1 MKIRPIVFAVI
12 IAILASALSGDGQQN
27 AEQLFKTGF
36 YEEEVGG
43 DLPKAIGIYQDLLK
57 RFPASREVAAK
68 AQLHIGLCY
77 EKLGTIEA
85 EKAFQK
91 VVSDFPE
98 RTEEVRTARERLS
111 FIAKT
116 RSVAGGG
123 DRGPNIRQIWSGT
136 SATSDGRPSPDG
148 TSMSFIDPQTGNL
161 GIRDIASGSTRL
173 VTQKGSFEKNFGL
186 AANSCW
192 SPDGKRFAYSWMSQT
207 SAMELRVIDASG
219 SNERILYQAANE
231 FAFPV
236 TWSPDGRS
244 IAVSL
249 VQDLYTSWSVA
260 VISADDGSLRIL
272 KKVKLLKTAP
282 RSMAFSRDSRFL
294 YIDLPQKEADPKHDI
309 FAFSVD
315 GQQETRV
322 VEHPADDWVLGRL
335 PGSNRLLFSSDRTGT
350 HDAWLTDI
358 TDAGPQGEPVL
369 VRRNL
374 GIIDPLG
381 IDQEGRFFYRLN
393 TQMVDIA
400 VATVDLETGT
410 LIEAPK
416 ILPQA
421 LVGVSYDPQWSPDG
435 RSLAFVVDSR
445 EAPGGRMNQALM
457 IRSVETGGTRQV
469 PTKITRFARPRWA
482 PDSRSIFV
490 VGNDGKTFLALYRI
504 DVSTGEATFYVDSEP
519 GANIKFMAPSS
530 EGKFVYYTYFE
541 FSKKRCSI
549 RRIDLAT
556 KESRELFQAEAPPD
570 IGELVISPDGKRLA
584 FGISEPGWPNVIKTI
599 DLPDGTPRDLVK
611 MKERISGNYI
621 WAPDGKGIIAFKNV
635 PKGKEQRCE
644 LCSFPADGGEPRS
657 LGLSVDAEARSLSLH
672 PDGRRLA
679 FSVRQPSAE
688 IWVMENFVPAA
699 KEKK

>member
-1 MKIRPIVFAVI
+1 MRIRSIVLAVTV
-12 IAILASALSGDGQQN
+12 AVLASALSGAGQQS
-27 AEQLFKTGF
+27 AEQLFKTGL

-43 DLPKAIGIYQDLLK
+43 DLQKAIGIFQDLLK

-77 EKLGTIEA
+77 EKLGTAEA

-91 VVSDFPE
+91 VISDFPE
-98 RTEEVRTARERLS
+98 RTDEVRTAKERLS
-111 FIAKT
+111 LIAGT
-116 RSVAGGG
+116 RSVSGAG
-123 DRGPNIRQIWSGT
+123 DRGPSIRQIWSGT

-148 TSMSFIDPQTGNL
+148 LSMSFIDGQTGNL
-161 GIRDIASGSTRL
+161 GIRDIASGSTKL
-173 VTQKGSFEKNFGL
+173 VTQKGSFEKEFGL

-192 SPDGKRFAYSWMSQT
+192 SADGKRLAYSWMSQT

-219 SNERILYQAANE
+219 SNERILYQKPTE

-249 VQDLYTSWSVA
+249 VQDNYTSWSVA
-260 VISADDGSLRIL
+260 VVSADDGSLRIL
-272 KKVKLLKTAP
+272 KKVKLIKTTP
-282 RSMAFSRDSRFL
+282 RSMAFSRDGRFL
-294 YIDLPQKEADPKHDI
+294 YVDLPQKEEDAKHDI

-315 GQQETRV
+315 GQGETRV
-322 VEHPADDWVLGRL
+322 IEHPADDGVLGRL
-335 PGSNRLLFSSDRTGT
+335 PGSDRLLFSSDRTGT
-350 HDAWLTDI
+350 HDAWLIDI
-358 TDAGPQGEPVL
+358 ADARPQGEPSL

-374 GIIDPLG
+374 GTIDPLG
-381 IDQEGRFFYRLN
+381 IDQEGRFYYRLN

-400 VATVDLETGT
+400 VAAVDLVKGT
-410 LIEAPK
+410 LVEPPK
-416 ILPQA
+416 TLPQA
-421 LVGVSYDPQWSPDG
+421 IVGVSYDPQWSPDG
-435 RSLAFVVDSR
+435 KSLAFVADSR
-445 EAPGGRMNQALM
+445 EAPGGRIDQALM
-457 IRSVETGGTRQV
+457 IRSLGTGETRVV

-490 VGNDGKTFLALYRI
+490 VGNDGKTSLALYRI

-519 GANIKFMAPSS
+519 GANIKFMVPSA

-556 KESRELFQAEAPPD
+556 KETRELFQAEAPPD
-570 IGELVISPDGKRLA
+570 IGELAVSPDGRRLA
-584 FGISEPGWPNVIKTI
+584 FSMPEPGGPKIIKTI

-611 MKERISGNYI
+611 LKERTSGNYI
-621 WAPDGKGIIAFKNV
+621 WAPGGKGIIVFKNI
-635 PKGKEQRCE
+635 PKEKGQKCE
-644 LCSFPADGGEPRS
+644 LWSFPAEGGEPRS
-657 LGLSVDAEARSLSLH
+657 LGLTVDAEARSLSLH

-688 IWVMENFVPAA
+688 IWVMENFLPA
-699 KEKK
+699 EKK

>member
-1 MKIRPIVFAVI
+1 MKARPFAGVVVVTL
-12 IAILASALSGDGQQN
+12 LALALSAAAQQS
-27 AEQLFKTGF
+27 AEGLYKSGL

-43 DLPKAIGIYQDLLK
+43 DLQKAIAVYQDLLK
-57 RFPASREVAAK
+57 RFPESREVAAK

-77 EKLGTIEA
+77 EKLGTAEA

-91 VVSDFPE
+91 VVSDYPE
-98 RTEEVRTARERLS
+98 RTEEVRTARQKLS
-111 FIAKT
+111 LIAKT
-116 RSVAGGG
+116 RPAAGGG
-123 DRGPNIRQIWSGT
+123 DLGPNIRQIWSGT

-148 TSMSFIDPQTGNL
+148 KSMSFIDPQTGNL

-173 VTQKGSFEKNFGL
+173 VTHKGSFEKDFGL

-219 SNERILYQAANE
+219 SNERILYQMPND

-236 TWSPDGRS
+236 AWSPDGRS

-272 KKVKLLKTAP
+272 KKVRLLKTAP
-282 RSMAFSRDSRFL
+282 RSMAFSHDGRFL
-294 YIDLPQKEADPKHDI
+294 YIDLPQKEEEPKHDI

-335 PGSNRLLFSSDRTGT
+335 PGSDRLLFSSDRTGT
-350 HDAWLTDI
+350 HDAWLIDI
-358 TDAGPQGEPVL
+358 ADAQPRGEPIL

-374 GIIDPLG
+374 GMVDPLG

-400 VATVDLETGT
+400 VASVDLKTGT
-410 LIEAPK
+410 VVEAPK

-435 RSLAFVVDSR
+435 KSLAFVVDSR
-445 EAPGGRMNQALM
+445 EAPGGKISQALM
-457 IRSVETGGTRQV
+457 IRSLETGETRQV
-469 PTKITRFARPRWA
+469 PTKITRFSRPRWA

-504 DVSTGEATFYVDSEP
+504 DISTGEAAFYVDSEP
-519 GANIKFMAPSS
+519 GANIKFMTPSS

-541 FSKKRCSI
+541 FSKKRCSV

-556 KESRELFQAEAPPD
+556 KESRELFQTEAPPD
-570 IGELVISPDGKRLA
+570 IGELVISPNGKQLA
-584 FGISEPGWPNVIKTI
+584 FSIPEPGWPNVIRII

-635 PKGKEQRCE
+635 SKEKEQRCE
-644 LCSFPADGGEPRS
+644 LWSFPAEGGEPRS
-657 LGLSVDAEARSLSLH
+657 LGLSVDAEARFLSLH

-679 FSVRQPSAE
+679 YSIRQPSAE
-688 IWVMENFVPAA
+688 IWVMENFLPAG
-699 KEKK
+699 KK

>member
-1 MKIRPIVFAVI
+1 MKAIRIGCVALAAV
-12 IAILASALSGDGQQN
+12 LALALWGAGQQS
-27 AEQLFKTGF
+27 AEGLYKAGL

-43 DLPKAIGIYQDLLK
+43 DLQKAIGIYQDILK
-57 RFPASREVAAK
+57 RFPGSREAAAK
-68 AQLHIGLCY
+68 AQLHIGLCF
-77 EKLGTIEA
+77 EKLGFSEA
-85 EKAFQK
+85 EKAYQK
-91 VVSDFPE
+91 VVSDYPE
-98 RTEEVRTARERLS
+98 RAEEVQTAREKLS
-111 FIAKT
+111 LIAKT
-116 RSVAGGG
+116 RSVASGR
-123 DRGPNIRQIWSGT
+123 DPGPTIRRIWSGT

-148 TSMSFIDPQTGNL
+148 KSMSFIDGQTGNL

-173 VTQKGSFEKNFGL
+173 VTSKGSFEKELGL

-192 SPDGKRFAYSWMSQT
+192 SPDGKRLAYSWMSQT
-207 SAMELRVIDASG
+207 SAMELRVIDAAG
-219 SNERILYQAANE
+219 SNERILYQKPNE

-260 VISADDGSLRIL
+260 VISAADGSLRIL
-272 KKVKLLKTAP
+272 KKVKLIKTAP
-282 RSMAFSRDSRFL
+282 RSMTFSRDGRFL
-294 YIDLPQKEADPKHDI
+294 YIDLPQKEEEPKHDI

-322 VEHPADDWVLGRL
+322 VEHPADDWVLGLL
-335 PGSNRLLFSSDRTGT
+335 PGSDRLLFSSDRTGT

-358 TDAGPQGEPVL
+358 ADARTQGEPVL
-369 VRRNL
+369 VRRNI
-374 GIIDPLG
+374 GVIDPLG

-400 VATVDLETGT
+400 VASVDLEKRT
-410 LIEAPK
+410 LIDAPK
-416 ILPQA
+416 TLPQPI
-421 LVGVSYDPQWSPDG
+421 VGVSYDPQWSPDG

-445 EAPGGRMNQALM
+445 DAPGGRINQALR
-457 IRSVETGGTRQV
+457 IRSLETGETREV

-490 VGNDGKTFLALYRI
+490 IGNDGKTFLALYRI

-530 EGKFVYYTYFE
+530 DGKFVYYTYFE

-549 RRIDLAT
+549 RRIDLAA

-570 IGELVISPDGKRLA
+570 IGELVVSPSGKQLA
-584 FGISEPGWPNVIKTI
+584 FSIPEPGGSNVIKTI

-611 MKERISGNYI
+611 TKMRTSGNYI
-621 WAPDGKGIIAFKNV
+621 WAPDGKGIIIFKNV
-635 PKGKEQRCE
+635 SKEKEQRCE
-644 LCSFPADGGEPRS
+644 LWSIPAEGGEPQS
-657 LGLSVDAEARSLSLH
+657 LGLSVDAEPRSLTLH

-688 IWVMENFVPAA
+688 IWVMENFLPAA
-699 KEKK
+699 KK

>member
-1 MKIRPIVFAVI
+1 MRIRPIVFAVI
-12 IAILASALSGDGQQN
+12 VAVLASALPGAGQQS
-27 AEQLFKTGF
+27 AEQLFKTGL
-36 YEEEVGG
+36 YEEQVGG
-43 DLPKAIGIYQDLLK
+43 DLQKAIGIYQDLLK
-57 RFPASREVAAK
+57 RFPASREAAAK

-77 EKLGTIEA
+77 EKLGATEA

-98 RTEEVRTARERLS
+98 RTEEVRTAMEKLS
-111 FIAKT
+111 LISKT

-123 DRGPNIRQIWSGT
+123 DRGPNIRLIWSGT

-148 TSMSFIDPQTGNL
+148 RSMSFIDQQTGNL
-161 GIRDIASGSTRL
+161 GIRDISSGSTRL
-173 VTQKGSFEKNFGL
+173 VTSKGSFEKNFGL

-192 SPDGKRFAYSWMSQT
+192 SSDGKRLAYSWMSQT

-219 SNERILYQAANE
+219 SNEKILYQKPNE

-236 TWSPDGRS
+236 IWSPDGRS

-249 VQDLYTSWSVA
+249 VQDNYTSWSVA
-260 VISADDGSLRIL
+260 VISADDGTLRIL
-272 KKVKLLKTAP
+272 KKVKLIKTVP
-282 RSMAFSRDSRFL
+282 RSMAFSRDGRFL
-294 YIDLPQKEADPKHDI
+294 YIDLPQKEEDPKHDI

-315 GQQETRV
+315 GQRETRV
-322 VEHPADDWVLGRL
+322 IEHPADDWVLGRL
-335 PGSNRLLFSSDRTGT
+335 PNSDRLLFSSDRTGT
-350 HDAWLTDI
+350 HDAWLADI
-358 TDAGPQGEPVL
+358 AEAQPQGEPVL

-400 VATVDLETGT
+400 VATIDLKTRALVEP
-410 LIEAPK
+410 PK
-416 ILPQA
+416 TLPQA

-435 RSLAFVVDSR
+435 KSLAFVVDSR
-445 EAPGGRMNQALM
+445 EAPGGRINQALM
-457 IRSVETGGTRQV
+457 IRSLETGATREV
-469 PTKITRFARPRWA
+469 PTKITRFGRPRWA
-482 PDSRSIFV
+482 PDSRSIFI

-519 GANIKFMAPSS
+519 GANIKFMTPSS
-530 EGKFVYYTYFE
+530 DGKLVYYTYFE

-611 MKERISGNYI
+611 MKTRTSGNYL

-635 PKGKEQRCE
+635 PKEKGQKCE
-644 LCSFPADGGEPRS
+644 LWSFPAEGAEPQS
-657 LGLSVDAEARSLSLH
+657 LGLTIDAEARSLSLH

-688 IWVMENFVPAA
+688 IWAMENFLPGG
-699 KEKK
+699 KK